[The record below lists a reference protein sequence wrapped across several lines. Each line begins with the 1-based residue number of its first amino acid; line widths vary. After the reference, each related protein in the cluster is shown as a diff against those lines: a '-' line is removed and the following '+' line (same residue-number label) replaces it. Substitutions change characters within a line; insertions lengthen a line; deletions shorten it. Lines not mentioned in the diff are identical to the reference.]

1 VDGHDVI
8 TAEIKSVPG
17 SCEAAAISV
26 NYESMS
32 PETKQVSV
40 LRIPFVGDSC
50 KAEPGSVKITAPP
63 GDPFSAYPILKVVG
77 ASDIKNGSFAFTVP
91 QPARE

>member
-1 VDGHDVI
+1 MDGHDVI